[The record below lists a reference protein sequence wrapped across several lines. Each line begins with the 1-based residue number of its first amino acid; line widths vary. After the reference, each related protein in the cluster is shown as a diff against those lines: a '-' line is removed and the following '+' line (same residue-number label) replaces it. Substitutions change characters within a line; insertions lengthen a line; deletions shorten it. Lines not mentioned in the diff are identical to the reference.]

1 MAKAPDEKIKLKG
14 PHAQGKD
21 WIQRGKGG
29 ENMMNK
35 LMQFLKEEEG
45 TEVVEWALILLLV
58 IILVIAAVTIVGQK
72 TSQAWQSVA
81 ATLSPS

>member
-1 MAKAPDEKIKLKG
+1 MSKLV
-14 PHAQGKD
+14 
-21 WIQRGKGG
+21 
-29 ENMMNK
+29 
-35 LMQFLKEEEG
+35 QFLMEEEG

-81 ATLSPS
+81 ASMAPS